1 MSAAEAAAL
10 GASAAVAQFLA
21 SQQHP
26 LASAAGPACL
36 QQQTAEQ
43 DAPSMH
49 ALQYQMKHI
58 RQLHLNGVRASASA
72 GGRGSLGQQQQQ
84 QSVPATPGQMGSG
97 ANTRAVSTP
106 MTQRQRQH
114 LWADFPVLR
123 PSQDTQVCD
132 AVCGVLGALTSL
144 FCGPVMTHRCVM
156 LCDAVCGVLGAL
168 GDCTACYT

>member
-26 LASAAGPACL
+26 LANAAGPACL
-36 QQQTAEQ
+36 QQHAAEQ
-43 DAPSMH
+43 VTPSMH
-49 ALQYQMKHI
+49 ALQYQMDHI
-58 RQLHLNGVRASASA
+58 RQLHLDGVKASASA
-72 GGRGSLGQQQQQ
+72 VCRGSLGQQQQQ
-84 QSVPATPGQMGSG
+84 QSLPAIPGQAGSG

-123 PSQDTQVCD
+123 PSQEAQVSAD
-132 AVCGVLGALTSL
+132 IYVVK
-144 FCGPVMTHRCVM
+144 
-156 LCDAVCGVLGAL
+156 
-168 GDCTACYT
+168 